1 MAQLFALRTTPLSL
15 LIREPSEAERARAV
29 VRSLM
34 NQSRDVAAAH
44 GMAPIHMAFGHA
56 AWQSETGPRTS
67 PMLLCPAELKLDD
80 AGEPTVRISNMLTVA
95 PGLIEAAAACGVE
108 LDTTFIENTARQS
121 HGFTAAPAIT
131 RLRSALSGLLPG
143 FKSDERMELSL
154 FLHPASGLQAELQNA
169 DALLQ
174 SNFVLALAGN
184 KRAVSAIKKELAEP
198 NPYDRDPWK
207 ERGIGD
213 QLPETLDLVETVV
226 SGSNVMFD
234 TRGGANPTP
243 VLASIAAD
251 AAANG
256 RKVLVVG
263 ASKHS
268 GERSGGTWTSPAYRT
283 PWRESI
289 AVRTRNPTS
298 SWNSSGS
305 SATNL
310 PSWTAN
316 PLSSCA
322 RNCDAY
328 ANR

>member
-1 MAQLFALRTTPLSL
+1 
-15 LIREPSEAERARAV
+15 
-29 VRSLM
+29 
-34 NQSRDVAAAH
+34 
-44 GMAPIHMAFGHA
+44 
-56 AWQSETGPRTS
+56 
-67 PMLLCPAELKLDD
+67 
-80 AGEPTVRISNMLTVA
+80 
-95 PGLIEAAAACGVE
+95 
-108 LDTTFIENTARQS
+108 
-121 HGFTAAPAIT
+121 
-131 RLRSALSGLLPG
+131 
-143 FKSDERMELSL
+143 MELSL

-184 KRAVSAIKKELAEP
+184 KRAVSAIKKELSEP

-268 GERSGGTWTSPAYRT
+268 GEAFWRYMDESGLSHAVARVDSSKDTKSNLVMELERIFRDESPFVD
-283 PWRESI
+283 RESI
-289 AVRTRNPTS
+289 ELTRTQLRRVRE
-298 SWNSSGS
+298 
-305 SATNL
+305 
-310 PSWTAN
+310 
-316 PLSSCA
+316 
-322 RNCDAY
+322 
-328 ANR
+328 